1 MGYGIKSHIGIS
13 FQNSF
18 GTSNVDSMHYF
29 PVITENLTK
38 TIPPLLSEANRG
50 RHEAGP
56 SYEGMYEMAGDIV
69 FDGHPVLLGKLL
81 KAWFGQSSGTL
92 TNSYYSHEF
101 IPIADDFD
109 NLAAVPPMSI
119 EVYRDAGSAHLFSD
133 VCLNQLV
140 IEIAHG
146 SIVRT
151 TASMI
156 AANHE
161 KIVKST
167 PSYLTGSDYTFDQSS
182 FTFQGSANGAIDI
195 LNAFTITLNNN
206 LEASGT
212 LNGTRRPSRI
222 KRTAWREITIA
233 GTMLFEDDNEF
244 DHYDAS
250 AEQRVIAA
258 LQGQNIGGSDVAKMI
273 MDFPSFRYTEF
284 PLTIGGPGL
293 IPVSFSATA
302 KYNVGSGHMAKFTM
316 QNTLSAY

>member
-1 MGYGIKSHIGIS
+1 MGYGINSHIGIS

-29 PVITENLTK
+29 PVITENITK
-38 TIPPLLSEANRG
+38 AIPPLMSEANRG
-50 RHEAGP
+50 RYEAGP

-69 FDGHPVLLGKLL
+69 TDGHPVLVGKLL
-81 KAWFGQSSGTL
+81 KAWFGQSSASL
-92 TNSYYSHEF
+92 VNSYYSHEF
-101 IPIADDFD
+101 VPITNDFD

-133 VCLNQLV
+133 ACLNQLV

-146 SIVRT
+146 SIVKT
-151 TASMI
+151 TASVI
-156 AANHE
+156 AANHAKIE
-161 KIVKST
+161 KSV
-167 PSYLTGSDYTFDQSS
+167 PSYLTGSDYVFDQGS
-182 FTFQGSANGAIDI
+182 FSFSAAAIDV

-222 KRTAWREITIA
+222 KRSAWREITIA
-233 GTMLFEDDNEF
+233 GTMLFEDDTEF
-244 DHYDAS
+244 DNFNTS
-250 AEQRVIAA
+250 VEQRVFAA
-258 LQGQNIGGSDVAKMI
+258 LVGQDIGGGDLAKFI

-316 QNTLSAY
+316 QNTLAAY